1 MDLATIIFGALA
13 LAFALLI
20 ILAIR
25 KIATGKE
32 APPPEAAEEES
43 REEVPAPA
51 IAPEEAPKEAPPP
64 ADVEPGHEL
73 AKRPPQP
80 VDRAEERRRLSK
92 GLAKTRN
99 GFIAKLSKLFSGK
112 AKLDADMLDQVEEIL
127 FTADIGVRTSQE
139 LIEGLRSSKGEVDDP
154 AAIWDHIKRHSA
166 IMMQT
171 QEARP
176 LDVDTAKPF
185 VILVVGVNGTGKTTT
200 IGKLATML
208 ADQGRKVMLAA
219 GDTFRAAA
227 VEQLE
232 VWGGRAGCVVVRGK
246 EGADPSSV
254 VVEAMKRAKAEGFD
268 VVIAD
273 TAGRLHTK
281 VELMEELQK
290 MGRTIAKHS
299 DGGPHET
306 LLVLD
311 ATTGQNAI
319 VQATIF
325 KEAMNVSGLVLTK
338 LDGTAKG
345 GVVLGICNEL
355 QLPVRFIGIGEQ
367 KEDLRVFEPEAFVDA
382 LYEAAG
388 EHDND

>member
-1 MDLATIIFGALA
+1 MDFATIIFGALA
-13 LAFALLI
+13 LAFVLLI

-25 KIATGKE
+25 KIAAGKE
-32 APPPEAAEEES
+32 APPPEAAEEEQV
-43 REEVPAPA
+43 EEQVEEAPTPAAVPEE
-51 IAPEEAPKEAPPP
+51 IPEEAPLP
-64 ADVEPGHEL
+64 AEP
-73 AKRPPQP
+73 AKRPAIP
-80 VDRAEERRRLSK
+80 VDRAEERKRLSK
-92 GLAKTRN
+92 GLAKTRG

-166 IMMQT
+166 MMMQT

-176 LDVDTAKPF
+176 LDVDAAKPF

-254 VVEAMKRAKAEGFD
+254 VVKAMKRAKAEGFD

-382 LYEAAG
+382 LYEAAE